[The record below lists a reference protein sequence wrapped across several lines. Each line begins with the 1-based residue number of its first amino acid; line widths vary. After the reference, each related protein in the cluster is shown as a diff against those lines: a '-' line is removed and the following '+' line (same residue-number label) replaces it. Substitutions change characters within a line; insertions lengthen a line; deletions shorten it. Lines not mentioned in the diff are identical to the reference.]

1 MDIERYNAYEHLRD
15 FKVPATV
22 LDNIFSTE
30 EDQQVLMEA
39 WNALIQDGYSQDE
52 TAKKI
57 AELIFQDLD
66 IDPNHSSDVEK

>member
-1 MDIERYNAYEHLRD
+1 MDIERYNVYEHLRD
-15 FKVPATV
+15 FKVPAPV
-22 LDNIFSTE
+22 LDNIFSNE
-30 EDQQVLMEA
+30 VDRQVLMGA

-66 IDPNHSSDVEK
+66 IDPDHSSDVEK

>member
-1 MDIERYNAYEHLRD
+1 
-15 FKVPATV
+15 
-22 LDNIFSTE
+22 
-30 EDQQVLMEA
+30 MEA
-39 WNALIQDGYSQDE
+39 WNTLIQDGYSQDE

>member
-1 MDIERYNAYEHLRD
+1 MR
-15 FKVPATV
+15 
-22 LDNIFSTE
+22 
-30 EDQQVLMEA
+30 A
-39 WNALIQDGYSQDE
+39 WNALIRDGYSQDE

>member
-1 MDIERYNAYEHLRD
+1 MDIDRYNIYEHLRD
-15 FKVPATV
+15 FKVPASV

-30 EDQQVLMEA
+30 QDLQLLMDA
-39 WNALIQDGYSQDE
+39 WNALLKDGYTQDE